1 MYLINMINNKE
12 LYYRFIKYDKYNW
25 IIVFLYY
32 KISIN
37 IYFDVGLKLVRNGLV
52 RVYYILVDFKYKYVV
67 NEKNLVEYF
76 YKFKEVEN
84 EVKI

>member
-1 MYLINMINNKE
+1 MYLIDMINNKE

-25 IIVFLYY
+25 IIVFLCY

-37 IYFDVGLKLVRNGLV
+37 IYFDVGLELVRNGLV

-76 YKFKEVEN
+76 YKFKVVEN

>member
-12 LYYRFIKYDKYNW
+12 LYYRFIKHDKYNR

-37 IYFDVGLKLVRNGLV
+37 IYFDVGLELVRNGLV
-52 RVYYILVDFKYKYVV
+52 RVYYILVDFKYKYAV

-76 YKFKEVEN
+76 YKFKVVEN

>member
-1 MYLINMINNKE
+1 MYLVNMINNKE

-37 IYFDVGLKLVRNGLV
+37 IYFDVGLELVRNGLV

-76 YKFKEVEN
+76 YKFKVVEN

>member
-1 MYLINMINNKE
+1 MINNKE

-37 IYFDVGLKLVRNGLV
+37 IYFDVGLELVRNGLV

-67 NEKNLVEYF
+67 NEK
-76 YKFKEVEN
+76 KFSW
-84 EVKI
+84 IFL